1 MLPERNLKVNVNTVS
16 NVLETKHKSVTLW
29 GNENMTDHRSE

>member
-16 NVLETKHKSVTLW
+16 NVLEINLNTNQSHHGGTKT
-29 GNENMTDHRSE
+29 